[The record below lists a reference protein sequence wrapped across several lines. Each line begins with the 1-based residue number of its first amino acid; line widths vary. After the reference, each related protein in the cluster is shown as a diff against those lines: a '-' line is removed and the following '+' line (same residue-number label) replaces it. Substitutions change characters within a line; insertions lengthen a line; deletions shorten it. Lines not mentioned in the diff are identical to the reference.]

1 MNTIDYKIGVD
12 AGSTTIKFVVLD
24 AKDEFG
30 YKSYRRHKT
39 NVGLIFE
46 EELQRIAAMFPDATF
61 GIAVT
66 GSAGIGIAERADI
79 PFVQEVVASVK
90 PVRKLFPQARALLDL
105 GGEDA
110 KMVFF
115 SENRHPDIRM
125 NGSCAGGTGAF
136 IDQIASLMNVSV
148 ELLGEEAER
157 AETIHPIA
165 SRCGVF
171 AKTDIQNLIA
181 RNAALADISASA
193 LHAVALQTV
202 TTLAR
207 GCDIVAPVLCI
218 GGPLTF
224 IPALRERFRRILDF
238 QPDDLIVP
246 DNGEYF
252 PAFGAALFAGE
263 QARVF
268 DPKRLTEEFARCSTN
283 SDTALPALFADENE
297 YEDWKSR
304 RNTKTIRFAPLGTCS
319 SLKGFLG
326 VDSGSTTTKIVVLDE
341 NQNLVYRHY
350 ANNEGNSLTK
360 IADGLRDFYRLARER
375 RVEANILSSAVTGY
389 GEDLALSA
397 LGFDHG
403 IVETMAHLAG
413 AQYIDPQVS
422 FILDIGGQDM
432 KSIFVDQGVIS
443 NIELNEACSSGCG
456 SFLQNFASTMHL
468 TPEEFAHRA
477 CLARRPADLGS
488 RCTVFMNSKVK
499 QSLREGAGID
509 DIAAGLAYSVVKNC
523 LFKVLKITNLND
535 LGERIVVQGGTF
547 RNDAVYRALE
557 LLSGKAVSS
566 TDYPELMGAFGAA
579 LYAFRQRAKTG
590 ASGAFAGEEA
600 LNDVQLVQRSDLRCR
615 GCTNRCAVV
624 RLKFRN
630 GNVCYAGNKCEKV
643 FSSSAKAERKG
654 FNAFERKTELLTRDG
669 RKTETK

>member
-1 MNTIDYKIGVD
+1 MNTINYKIGVD

-24 AKDEFG
+24 GKDGFG

-39 NVGLIFE
+39 NVGQIFE
-46 EELQRIAAMFPDATF
+46 EELRRIVAMFPDAAF

-66 GSAGIGIAERADI
+66 GSAGIGIAERAEI

-90 PVRKLFPQARALLDL
+90 PVRKLFPQVRVLLDL

-115 SENRHPDIRM
+115 HENRQNKNPDIRM

-148 ELLGEEAER
+148 EQLGAEAER
-157 AETIHPIA
+157 SETIYPIA

-181 RNAALADISASA
+181 RNAAVADIAASA

-238 QPDDLIVP
+238 LPDDLMVP
-246 DNGEYF
+246 ENGEYF

-263 QARVF
+263 QGRRF
-268 DPKRLTEEFARCSTN
+268 DPKRIGEKLARRAVEP
-283 SDTALPALFADENE
+283 DAALPALFGDARE
-297 YEDWKSR
+297 YEEWRSR
-304 RNTKTIRFAPLGTCS
+304 RNAGTIRMAPLGTCS
-319 SLKGFLG
+319 SVQGFLG
-326 VDSGSTTTKIVVLDE
+326 VDSGSTTTKIAVLDADR
-341 NQNLVYRHY
+341 NLVYKHY
-350 ANNEGNSLTK
+350 ANNEGNALTK
-360 IADGLRDFYRLARER
+360 IAEGLRGFYREARER
-375 RVEANILSSAVTGY
+375 GVRAEILSSAVTGY

-397 LGFDHG
+397 FGLDRG

-413 AQYIDPQVS
+413 AQHIDPQVS
-422 FILDIGGQDM
+422 FILDIGGQDI
-432 KSIFVDQGVIS
+432 KSIFVDNGVIS

-456 SFLQNFASTMHL
+456 SFLQNFASTMHISL
-468 TPEEFAHRA
+468 EEFSRRA
-477 CLARRPADLGS
+477 CLAKRPADLGS

-535 LGERIVVQGGTF
+535 LGERIAVQGGTF

-557 LLSGKAVSS
+557 LLSGKTVSS
-566 TDYPELMGAFGAA
+566 TDHPELMGAFGAA
-579 LYAFRQRAKTG
+579 LYAFGQWTKTG
-590 ASGAFAGEEA
+590 AAGTFAGEEA
-600 LNDVQLVQRSDLRCR
+600 LNDVQPVQRSELRCR

-654 FNAFERKTELLTRDG
+654 FNAFERKLVISG
-669 RKTETK
+669 